1 MKILVAIA
9 NHGTGNR
16 HYLDRLLAAYQSMP
30 VDVQVVILSNIAKD
44 VGPGVE
50 VRVGV
55 PSENP
60 WSLPFAHRAL
70 FLERLEDFDYF
81 IYSEDDTLLT
91 WPVLEAFIRAESM
104 LDPSE
109 VAGFLRTEQ
118 GPDGRLYYSTC
129 HSFFRWLPGSVRMR
143 GGEVWARYSNE
154 HSACYA
160 ISQRQLRQVIAN
172 GGFPVEPHEGR
183 FDMLCS
189 AATDVYTKGGL
200 ERLVSVDRL
209 SAFRLP
215 HLPNKYIGRYGL
227 PDEEMEWQLAALR
240 EVAAG
245 RLPRGELLEPETR
258 LPGSHGAKLYR
269 ELADP
274 IFDKWLAGGGK
285 KVLVWGA
292 GDGVFEQGLARL
304 GNTVSVIPL
313 NAVVGECCRHRGLTV
328 VSEESP
334 GAPADVVLLRDVL
347 QVLDA
352 PEKLIEKARGWLCPG
367 GQLMVRVPNFHSARL
382 HRLRW
387 QNPRFKM
394 PWDRESMGATPW
406 TRAGLRG
413 LLQAGGFEPSP
424 VQGLVGQHLVERNRR
439 TLGLFSRWL
448 TDGLYVQARRR

>member
-9 NHGTGNR
+9 NHGAGNR
-16 HYLDRLLAAYQSMP
+16 QYLDRLLAAYRAMP
-30 VDVQVVILSNIAKD
+30 AEVQVVVLSNIPKD

-70 FLERLEDFDYF
+70 FLERLEEYDYF

-91 WPVLEAFIRAESM
+91 WPVLEAFIRAESV
-104 LDPSE
+104 LEPTE
-109 VAGFLRTEQ
+109 IAGFLRTEV

-129 HSFFRWLPGSVRMR
+129 HSFFRWLPGSVRVR

-154 HSACYA
+154 HSACFV
-160 ISQRQLRQVIAN
+160 ISRRQLRQVIAH
-172 GGFPVEPHEGR
+172 GGFPVESHEGR

-209 SAFRLP
+209 AAFQLP

-227 PDEEMEWQLAALR
+227 PAEEMEWQLEALR

-245 RLPRGELLEPETR
+245 RLPRGELLDPETR
-258 LPGSHGAKLYR
+258 LPGCLGAKSYR
-269 ELADP
+269 EAADP
-274 IFDKWLAGGGK
+274 VFDGWLAGGGRK
-285 KVLVWGA
+285 ILVWGA
-292 GDGVFEQGLARL
+292 GDGVFEEGLARL
-304 GNTVSVIPL
+304 GNEVGVIPL
-313 NAVVGECCRHRGLTV
+313 NAVVGECCRHRGLAV
-328 VSEESP
+328 VSEESA
-334 GAPADVVLLRDVL
+334 GAEADVVLLRNVL
-347 QVLDA
+347 QVVES
-352 PEKLIEKARGWLCPG
+352 PEQLIDRARGWLRPG
-367 GQLMVRVPNFHSARL
+367 GRLMVRVPNFHSARL

-387 QNPRFKM
+387 RNPRFGM
-394 PWDRESMGATPW
+394 TWDRESMGARPW
-406 TRAGLRG
+406 TRAGLRD
-413 LLQAGGFEPSP
+413 LLRVGGFEPSP
-424 VQGLVGQHLVERNRR
+424 VHGLIEPHLVERNRR

-448 TDGLYVQARRR
+448 TDGLYVQAVWR

>member
-16 HYLDRLLAAYQSMP
+16 HYLDRLLAAYQAMP
-30 VDVQVVILSNIAKD
+30 VDVHVVILSNIPKD
-44 VGPGVE
+44 VGLGVE

-55 PSENP
+55 PSKNP

-70 FLERLEDFDYF
+70 FLERLEAYDYF

-91 WPVLEAFIRAESM
+91 WPVLEAFIRAETV
-104 LDPSE
+104 LEPSE
-109 VAGFLRTEQ
+109 LSGFLRTEQ

-129 HSFFRWLPGSVRMR
+129 HSFFRWLPDSVRVR

-160 ISQRQLRQVIAN
+160 ISQKQLRQVIAN
-172 GGFPVEPHEGR
+172 GGFPTEPHEGR

-189 AATDVYTKGGL
+189 AATDVYTNGGL

-227 PDEEMEWQLAALR
+227 PEEEMEWQLAALR

-245 RLPRGELLEPETR
+245 RLPRGELLDPETY
-258 LPGSHGAKLYR
+258 LPGCHGAKLYR

-274 IFDKWLAGGGK
+274 VFTGWLAEGGRK
-285 KVLVWGA
+285 ILVWGA
-292 GDGVFEQGLARL
+292 GDGLFEQGLARL

-313 NAVVGECCRHRGLTV
+313 NSIVGECCRHRGLMV
-328 VSEESP
+328 VSEESA
-334 GAPADVVLLRDVL
+334 GADADVVLLRDVL
-347 QVLDA
+347 QVVDA
-352 PEKLIEKARGWLCPG
+352 PEKLIEKARGWLRSG
-367 GQLMVRVPNFHSARL
+367 GQLMVRVPNFYTARL

-387 QNPRFKM
+387 KDPRFDM
-394 PWDRESMGATPW
+394 AWDWKSMGARPW
-406 TRAGLRG
+406 TRGGLRG
-413 LLQAGGFEPSP
+413 LLHAGGFASSS
-424 VQGLVGQHLVERNRR
+424 VQGMVEPHLAVRNRR

-448 TDGLYVQARRR
+448 TDGLYVQATRR